1 MNTSYA
7 LDSYYAHNLDISM
20 KTSSGDFISLNFANE
35 KSASLY
41 NSQDEKSTK
50 SSLSFAS
57 MQSFSFSIKSNGL
70 DAQDKKEIA
79 AFMKKAE
86 PYINKFLNELA
97 QDAPKSPVTQLA
109 NKIADIFKSGNIE
122 SKEHSNLLKSSIVKS
137 FDKAFQALKIPKK
150 STEISMDDVIKK
162 IFDDAQKLLQK
173 TLDAFNEE
181 QKTLYA

>member
-20 KTSSGDFISLNFANE
+20 KTSSGDLISLNFANE

-41 NSQDEKSTK
+41 SSQDEKSRQ

-57 MQSFSFSIKSNGL
+57 MQSFSFSIESNGL
-70 DAQDKKEIA
+70 DEQDKKEIA

-86 PYINKFLNELA
+86 PYINKFLDELA

-109 NKIADIFKSGNIE
+109 NQIADIFKSGNID
-122 SKEHSNLLKSSIVKS
+122 SKEHSNLLKSNIVKS
-137 FDKAFQALKIPKK
+137 FDDAFQALKVPQTT
-150 STEISMDDVIKK
+150 TELSMEDVIKK
-162 IFDDAQKLLQK
+162 IFDEAQKLLQK
-173 TLDAFNEE
+173 TLDAFDEE